1 MATAAERGVTLMEL
15 LTALAIVGILSALAY
30 PGFRG
35 QLLRAHRTEAITSLL
50 ALAAAQERHFMAHR
64 AYATGLEGSQGG
76 LPISSHTASG
86 RYGLSVSGEAGGGY
100 LASATVLPNG
110 PQAADRECATLTLD
124 ANGTRRAY
132 SASGED
138 STRACWGR

>member
-15 LTALAIVGILSALAY
+15 LTALAIVGIVSALAY

-35 QLLRAHRTEAITSLL
+35 QLLRAHRTEAITGLL
-50 ALAAAQERHFMAHR
+50 TLAAAQERHFMAHR

-86 RYGLSVSGEAGGGY
+86 RYGLSVSGEAGGY
-100 LASATVLPNG
+100 WASATALPNG

-138 STRACWGR
+138 STMACWGR